1 MEYQASTICDLGG
14 SPYHTAAAVLHLAD
28 RH

>member
-1 MEYQASTICDLGG
+1 MLYQASTNCDLGG
-14 SPYHTAAAVLHLAD
+14 SPCHMAVAVLHLAD